1 MAVNPLQTERDL
13 IRKQE
18 YVIKQQDA
26 ALADIEKGVGRL
38 KNRVRARNY
47 VTATCKLSSS
57 GIVD

>member
-1 MAVNPLQTERDL
+1 MQESMAVNPLQTERDL

-38 KNRVRARNY
+38 KNRVS
-47 VTATCKLSSS
+47 T
-57 GIVD
+57 